1 MTLTEK
7 KDNFQD
13 NLKHILIKSVESQME
28 LKAKT
33 VCLNIIKTIHEKQTQ
48 NKEKL
53 HLCQSLFFN
62 KVDKTFFDKVR
73 SSLNHP

>member
-13 NLKHILIKSVESQME
+13 NLKHINKASRKPNGTES
-28 LKAKT
+28 KN
-33 VCLNIIKTIHEKQTQ
+33 CLQNMIKTIHEKQTQ